1 MRKTNPVNCVIG
13 IALLCAGLTLGGCAS
28 IFHSG
33 NREITINTE
42 PTGAKAS
49 ISKLAGDVVNV
60 QTTPCTV
67 SLNPRRGYFKGQSY
81 LLKLELLG
89 YKTAEITL
97 RPTLSGWYFANIII
111 GGAIGM
117 VAVDPATGAMWNL
130 APDKIEQKLS
140 ADQAS
145 LIKNRNGFIVVLAS
159 ELTDNERKR
168 MVRIN

>member
-1 MRKTNPVNCVIG
+1 
-13 IALLCAGLTLGGCAS
+13 
-28 IFHSG
+28 
-33 NREITINTE
+33 
-42 PTGAKAS
+42 
-49 ISKLAGDVVNV
+49 
-60 QTTPCTV
+60 
-67 SLNPRRGYFKGQSY
+67 
-81 LLKLELLG
+81 
-89 YKTAEITL
+89 
-97 RPTLSGWYFANIII
+97 
-111 GGAIGM
+111 M